1 MNSFNVSNYESLVYN
16 GLGREFLLMNNKLNK
31 KQEASTPTR
40 NVISQLYIA
49 KREKKRII
57 IQVFYTIRWRV
68 QILYNRK
75 AKENKTKRNNNKKKK
90 QQQRINNIRIDA
102 DVFRIAR
109 EKEKLFYCLNST
121 CDSC

>member
-1 MNSFNVSNYESLVYN
+1 MCRYYIIE
-16 GLGREFLLMNNKLNK
+16 
-31 KQEASTPTR
+31 KQR
-40 NVISQLYIA
+40 
-49 KREKKRII
+49 
-57 IQVFYTIRWRV
+57 
-68 QILYNRK
+68 
-75 AKENKTKRNNNKKKK
+75 KTKQNETTTKKKK

>member
-75 AKENKTKRNNNKKKK
+75 AKENKTKQNETTTKKNNNS
-90 QQQRINNIRIDA
+90 
-102 DVFRIAR
+102 V
-109 EKEKLFYCLNST
+109 
-121 CDSC
+121 